1 MLYKAVKEKRVLVP
15 ILAAKDLR
23 LSIFR
28 GTRGDFLRLEGTGM
42 ERLLFTLAGEAKV
55 DGELLA
61 TRDMIY
67 IPPRE
72 PVSVSFAREADLYIA
87 ETESD
92 LKGKRFVKRFL
103 SAPSLESG
111 TGNYRR
117 TITVMVGVDDP
128 AGRFLAGYTEGEPGC
143 WTSYPPHRHDNK
155 PEIYIFYGV
164 GNGFG
169 VQMLLDEEREEA
181 YIVRDHDVVFI
192 EKGYHPN
199 VATTLAGICYAWII
213 AAPPGHRDLSVE
225 IHPAFT
231 SVSLPKTH
239 LKITPSA
246 RV

>member
-1 MLYKAVKEKRVLVP
+1 MLYKAVKEKGVLVP
-15 ILAAKDLR
+15 ILAIKDLR
-23 LSIFR
+23 LSVFR
-28 GTRGDFLRLEGTGM
+28 GMRGDSFRLQGAGM
-42 ERLLFTLAGEAKV
+42 ERLLFTLAGEAQV
-55 DGELLA
+55 DGEPLA

-67 IPPRE
+67 IPPGE
-72 PVSVSFAREADLYIA
+72 PVSVSFTREADLYIA
-87 ETESD
+87 EAESD
-92 LKGKRFVKRFL
+92 QKGKRFVKRIV

-143 WTSYPPHRHDNK
+143 WTSYPPHRHDSK
-155 PEIYIFYGV
+155 PEIYIFYGM

-169 VQMLLDEEREEA
+169 VQMLLDDEREEA

-192 EKGYHPN
+192 ERGYHPN
-199 VATTLAGICYAWII
+199 VATTLAGIRYVWII
-213 AAPPGHRDLSVE
+213 AAPPGQRDLSVE

-231 SVSLPKTH
+231 SVPLPTTH
-239 LKITPSA
+239 LKITPSG